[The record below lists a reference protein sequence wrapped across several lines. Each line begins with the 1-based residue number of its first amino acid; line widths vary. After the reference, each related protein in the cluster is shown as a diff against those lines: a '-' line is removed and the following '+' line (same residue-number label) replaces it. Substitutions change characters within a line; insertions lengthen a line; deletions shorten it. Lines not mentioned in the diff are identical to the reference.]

1 MSRKSVLLDAIRYIS
16 LLEQR
21 FISSVSEADRQAKGT
36 LERWSPKD
44 LIAHNAAWKGDMFRR
59 LAGEELPTVKDFDD
73 ANAEIFASFQNK
85 SWGEIIMYAL
95 SVQNNLETAV
105 ERLDESELEGFK
117 PLGWGEETPAWRSIA
132 GTACIHPLV
141 HLSENAVAQGDAGR
155 AVQLHLDSLP
165 VLLEIDDS
173 FQWRGNLVYNLACQY
188 ALAGDSRNAILQ
200 LGEALRLRPDL
211 AEWSQQDSD
220 LASLRSYPAYQAL
233 YTTEK
238 YSKA

>member
-1 MSRKSVLLDAIRYIS
+1 MSRKSALLHAIRYIAN
-16 LLEQR
+16 LEQA
-21 FISSVSEADRQAKGT
+21 FISGVSEADRQTKGT

-59 LAGEELPTVKDFDD
+59 LAGEELPTVEDFDD
-73 ANAEIFASFQNK
+73 ANAEIFASFQDK
-85 SWGEIIMYAL
+85 SWGEITMYAL
-95 SVQNNLETAV
+95 VVQNNLETAV

-117 PLGWGEETPAWRSIA
+117 PLGWDEDTPAWRSIA
-132 GTACIHPLV
+132 GTTCFHPLV

-155 AVQLHLDSLP
+155 AVQLYRDALP
-165 VLLEIDDS
+165 VLQQIDDS
-173 FQWRGNLVYNLACQY
+173 PEWQGNLVYNFACQY

-220 LASLRSYPAYQAL
+220 LESLRSHPAYQDL
-233 YTTEK
+233 YT
-238 YSKA
+238 AG